1 MIQRIQ
7 TLYMLAVCVLVSV
20 VMLLPMARFTMSDTD
35 MALMSYGLRIGGE
48 AVTVTWW
55 AGCSAALL
63 AISALLPLVT
73 VFLYKK
79 RLVQIRLLGAECALL
94 VGALLFESYYVFSS
108 YNNLASSAVY
118 GSSKTHT
125 LLLLVPALVLCVMA
139 MRAVGRDEALVRSL
153 DRIR

>member
-7 TLYMLAVCVLVSV
+7 TLYMLAVCALVSV
-20 VMLLPMARFTMSDTD
+20 VMLVPMARFTMSDTD
-35 MALMSYGLRIGGE
+35 MALMSYGLRIGGG
-48 AVTVTWW
+48 AVAVSWW

-63 AISALLPLVT
+63 SISALLPLVT

-79 RLVQIRLLGAECALL
+79 RLVQIRLLGAECAMIA
-94 VGALLFESYYVFSS
+94 GTLLFEVYYVYSS
-108 YNNLASSAVY
+108 YNSLVSSAVY
-118 GSSKTHT
+118 GSSKTYT